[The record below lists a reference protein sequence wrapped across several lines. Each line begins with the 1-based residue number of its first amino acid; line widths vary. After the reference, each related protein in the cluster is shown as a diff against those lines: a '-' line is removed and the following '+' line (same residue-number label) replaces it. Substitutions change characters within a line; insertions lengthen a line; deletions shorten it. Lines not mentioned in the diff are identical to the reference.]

1 MHQRL
6 RQLARDF
13 SITVLKLCAYA
24 LLALISTLPLLL
36 VVSIY
41 LLLDYLA
48 GISLLPT
55 AVLVVC
61 LVGLPCSFLI
71 VSGRSSPTRYA
82 VAALVLVLLLAVS
95 PADWNSRK
103 PFFRAFY
110 AIEPGMTIEQ
120 VDRLMAPAV
129 ASATAV
135 KYPVRGWRYKTEPG
149 DLRPRLPHPDP
160 TSNSDTLYY
169 RPWDRS
175 DIFSVHFV
183 DGRVTERHFDPD

>member
-6 RQLARDF
+6 RQLDRGF
-13 SITVLKLCAYA
+13 SSTVLPLFGDV
-24 LLALISTLPLLL
+24 LITLISTLPLLL
-36 VVSIY
+36 VVGVY
-41 LLLDYLA
+41 LLLDYLG
-48 GISLLPT
+48 GISLFPK

-61 LVGLPCSFLI
+61 LASLPCSFLI
-71 VSGRSSPTRYA
+71 VSGRSRPARYA
-82 VAALVLVLLLAVS
+82 VPAVVLVLLLAVS
-95 PADWNSRK
+95 PADWNRRK

-160 TSNSDTLYY
+160 TSNADTLGY

-175 DIFSVHFV
+175 DIFRVHFV

>member
-82 VAALVLVLLLAVS
+82 VPALVLVLLLAVS